1 MANRRL
7 NGVIGQIR
15 KLGAVAGAA
24 GATDAELLARFVET
38 QDEIAFGT
46 LVKRH
51 TSLVF
56 SVCQRVLS
64 HAQDAEDAC
73 QATFLVLAQ
82 KAASIRKMTSLS
94 SWLHGVA
101 YRVASNVRLER
112 SRRRVRESTPRDMA
126 TTEGGGLSWQE
137 VQAILDEELMQLPES
152 LRAPLL
158 LCLLEG
164 KTRDE
169 AAHDLGWS
177 LSTLRGRLER
187 GRKYLQAR
195 LVQRGLTLSIAL
207 IGVFVVDKA
216 TAGALSPAA
225 LDATVKAAL
234 LVAAGQATTGVISSQ
249 VAGLMKGVLSSMLVA
264 KMKFAGLVVL
274 AISILGIGAGLF
286 LHQAVANDQA
296 PAPPM
301 VTSDLDGPTIV
312 VLDQADDKKP
322 EKAKEAKPA
331 GDAKSVR
338 FQMEGVLEEVDAKE
352 GYITVRDMIRSGK
365 MDLTLVKG
373 KDGFNATLKLA
384 KPTILKNLRVLGDAK
399 ITDDGKE
406 KKLSDLKAGLA
417 VKVDL
422 EYRRDGLVVVG
433 MQKTASKGLRIIG
446 GLDGGAIEIQ
456 IEGSKKKDKNP

>member
-1 MANRRL
+1 MVL
-7 NGVIGQIR
+7 
-15 KLGAVAGAA
+15 
-24 GATDAELLARFVET
+24 
-38 QDEIAFGT
+38 
-46 LVKRH
+46 
-51 TSLVF
+51 
-56 SVCQRVLS
+56 SVCHRVLS

-82 KAASIRKMTSLS
+82 KAASIRKLTSLS

-101 YRVASNVRLER
+101 HRVASNMRLER
-112 SRRRVRESTPRDMA
+112 SRRRVRESTPRA
-126 TTEGGGLSWQE
+126 TETTDSGGLSWQE

-169 AAHDLGWS
+169 AAQDLGWS

-187 GRKYLQAR
+187 GRKRLQAR
-195 LVQRGLTLSIAL
+195 LAQRGLTLSIAL
-207 IGVFVVDKA
+207 LGVFVVEKA
-216 TAGALSPAA
+216 TAAALSPSA

-234 LVAAGQATTGVISSQ
+234 LVAAGQSTTGVISSQ
-249 VAGLMKGVLSSMLVA
+249 VVGLMKGALNSMLVA
-264 KMKFAGLVVL
+264 KMKFVGLVVL
-274 AISILGIGAGLF
+274 AVSILGIGAGLF
-286 LHQAVANDQA
+286 LHQAVANEQTQTQTQA
-296 PAPPM
+296 PPT
-301 VTSDLDGPTIV
+301 VTADLDGPTIV
-312 VLDQADDKKP
+312 VLDQVDAKKP

-331 GDAKSVR
+331 GDPKAVR

-352 GYITVRDMIRSGK
+352 GYVTVRDMIRSGK
-365 MDLTLVKG
+365 MELTLVKG

-406 KKLSDLKAGLA
+406 KKLSDLKAGMA

-422 EYRRDGLVVVG
+422 EYRRDGLVVLG

-446 GLDGGAIEIQ
+446 GPDGGAIEIQ
-456 IEGSKKKDKNP
+456 IEGNKKKDKNP